1 VPDDEKPAPDEK
13 PLPEEETSEAE
24 APEGDKFRPEAIAA
38 RIDKLGEETETD
50 RIAREE
56 EQKLLVRKKDR
67 KKTGLEAAA
76 SKRLAKIGEG
86 KVKRPSIAV
95 DAIPEADPLLQ
106 RVARLN
112 KWIRE
117 NQSVFAGVVGAVVIV
132 LGSVVGWVYWQNQ
145 RNAQASMLL
154 GQALADEHGSVSAAA
169 EDTDDDTPKAQL
181 YPTFKSAD
189 EKRDAALAKYR
200 AVTSKYGGTGAAILA
215 RLGEGALLLDAGDAK
230 AAAAA
235 YTEVRDSALAKADA
249 EVRGRALEGL
259 GFVEELQARTD
270 DQGRDAH
277 LDRALTEF
285 KALEAVDVDGFKELG
300 MYHQSRV
307 YVAKGDKA
315 KAIEVLK
322 DLEKRISD
330 SSQGHTFA
338 YLDVVVADRLRALD
352 PTALPPKPSG
362 LGGLGGPGGVDM
374 SNPQVQKLIRQLQ
387 ERGQQGGGGLPPGL
401 PPMPAAPG
409 TGAP

>member
-1 VPDDEKPAPDEK
+1 VPDDEKPAPDDK
-13 PLPEEETSEAE
+13 QAPEDETSEVE
-24 APEGDKFRPEAIAA
+24 AADGDKFRPEAIAA
-38 RIDKLGEETETD
+38 RIHTLGEETETD

-56 EQKLLVRKKDR
+56 EQKLLARKKDR

-76 SKRLAKIGEG
+76 SKRLARIGEG
-86 KVKRPSIAV
+86 KVKRPSVAV

-117 NQSVFAGVVGAVVIV
+117 NQSVFAGVVGVIV
-132 LGSVVGWVYWQNQ
+132 IAVGSVVGWVYWQNQ

-154 GQALADEHGSVSAAA
+154 GQALADEHGTVATAT
-169 EDTDDDTPKAQL
+169 EDTDEEAPKAQL

-200 AVTSKYGGTGAAILA
+200 AVSAKYAGTGAAILA
-215 RLGEGALLLDAGDAK
+215 RLGEASLLLDGGDAK
-230 AAAAA
+230 AASAA
-235 YTEVRDSALAKADA
+235 YTQVRDSALAKADA

-259 GFVEELQARTD
+259 GFVEELLARTD
-270 DQGRDAH
+270 GDARDAH
-277 LDRALTEF
+277 LDRALAEF

-300 MYHQSRV
+300 MYHESRV

-322 DLEKRISD
+322 DLEKRVTD

-352 PTALPPKPSG
+352 PTALPPKPTG

-374 SNPQVQKLIRQLQ
+374 SNPEVQKLIRQLQ
-387 ERGQQGGGGLPPGL
+387 ERGQQGGGL
-401 PPMPAAPG
+401 PPMPAPPG
-409 TGAP
+409 TAP